1 MGRAAPRKDG
11 EMKTNK
17 LRNIT
22 LTIIGIPTAIVMAS
36 EVENPDYWWVP
47 IIAAVMVFG
56 IVKLLLGG
64 NNEWQ

>member
-1 MGRAAPRKDG
+1 
-11 EMKTNK
+11 MKTNK
-17 LRNIT
+17 LRNMT

-56 IVKLLLGG
+56 IVTLLLGG

>member
-1 MGRAAPRKDG
+1 
-11 EMKTNK
+11 MKINK

-22 LTIIGIPTAIVMAS
+22 LTIIGIPLAIVMAS

-47 IIAAVMVFG
+47 VVAAVMVFA
-56 IVKLLLGG
+56 IVKLSLGG